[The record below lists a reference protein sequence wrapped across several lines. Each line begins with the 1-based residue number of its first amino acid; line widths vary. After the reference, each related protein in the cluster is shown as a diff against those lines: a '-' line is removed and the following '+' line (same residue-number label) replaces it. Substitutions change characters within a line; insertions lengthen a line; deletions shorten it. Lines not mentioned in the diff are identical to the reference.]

1 VGTAQEE
8 AGRGGHGQEGGG
20 AGGSERRAVYVLHPK
35 DNVGTALRDLAPGE
49 VVRAE
54 RHGAA
59 AQIEVRHPIP
69 FGHKLA
75 LEPISRGEPVLK
87 YGEAIGLAS
96 EDIAPGE
103 HVHVHNVESQR
114 GRGDLAPRPD
124 GA

>member
-1 VGTAQEE
+1 VGTTQGEP
-8 AGRGGHGQEGGG
+8 GGEPGGD
-20 AGGSERRAVYVLHPK
+20 ERRVVYVLHPR

-49 VVRAE
+49 VVQAE
-54 RHGAA
+54 RHERATA
-59 AQIEVRHPIP
+59 VEVRQPIL

-75 LEPISRGEPVLK
+75 LEPIARGEPVLK

-96 EDIAPGE
+96 QDIAPGE
-103 HVHVHNVESQR
+103 HVHTHNVESQR